1 MAIEMYYCI
10 LKVMLTLYTF
20 ILLAQGREANESILV
35 INPLLPS
42 ISLLGDGI
50 VSLTELEDFMKFRVW
65 DANLRGYQIYTDRWG
80 LMAQLDYTQSNL
92 ITKSTHIGCKL
103 GPRISLQNSGF
114 EGWSLSSYG
123 IIGSTALS
131 ASRYPLAKWAV
142 YGLGTELGRSFV
154 WKHFVLDLG
163 FGLYTTKNGFYSSSA
178 AAFKDS
184 HPPPGLSTIPSIH
197 TGIGYAF

>member
-1 MAIEMYYCI
+1 MFTMMYT
-10 LKVMLTLYTF
+10 LLSLTHASEDTQS
-20 ILLAQGREANESILV
+20 ILLV
-35 INPLLPS
+35 NPLLPS
-42 ISLLGDGI
+42 LSLFGDGI

-103 GPRISLQNSGF
+103 GPRLSLQNSGF
-114 EGWSLSSYG
+114 EGWSLSTYG
-123 IIGSTALS
+123 IIGVTSLS

-142 YGLGTELGRSFV
+142 YGVGTELGRSFV
-154 WKHFVLDLG
+154 WEHFVLDLG
-163 FGLYTTKNGFYSSSA
+163 FGLYTTKNGLYSSSA
-178 AAFKDS
+178 AAFQDS